1 MVSNLAL
8 GNFTPPFG
16 LNLFVASGVTG
27 LPMSK
32 IIRSVMIFIVVSIL
46 GLLVISY
53 VPPVST
59 FLPAL
64 VYGK

>member
-1 MVSNLAL
+1 
-8 GNFTPPFG
+8 FTPPFG
-16 LNLFVASGVTG
+16 LNLFVAAGVTG
-27 LPMSK
+27 LPMSRL
-32 IIRSVMIFIVVSIL
+32 IRAVMTFILVSII

-53 VPPVST
+53 VPPIST